1 VVADPQVR
9 SIAEAP
15 HAQTTVVGKVA
26 GIPENPGPS
35 QRLLFLNRSYYPDVE
50 ATGQLLTELCSDL
63 ARRHEV
69 TVIAGWPNLVPAPAS
84 GAWLQYQRH
93 QGVSII
99 RTANFRFSKTSL
111 LGRAVG
117 LASYLLLAAWAAFR
131 QRPPDTIVVE
141 TDPPMLGVL
150 GALLKSWYRC
160 RLVFYLQDLYPEV
173 ALALGKLRPGP
184 LSWLLWLATQRG
196 LRSADRVI
204 VLGEDMC
211 RRVQARGI
219 DPRKIHVVPN
229 WIDTATVRPT
239 LASAALRQEWG
250 LDGKFVVMY
259 SGNLGLSQGLDS
271 LLESACRLREQ
282 PVAFVLVGDGA
293 SKTAL
298 MARATEWCL
307 DNVRFFPYQPRERL
321 AESLGAADLHLI
333 PLRRGLAGCIVPSK
347 LYGILAAGVPYLAA
361 VDEDSEV
368 ARVTHEYGTGL
379 RILPDDPDSLSDAL
393 RWCLSH
399 RVELQKMGRRG
410 RSLAVCQYD
419 RCQAIVNVERVLQGA
434 TPQG

>member
-1 VVADPQVR
+1 
-9 SIAEAP
+9 
-15 HAQTTVVGKVA
+15 
-26 GIPENPGPS
+26 
-35 QRLLFLNRSYYPDVE
+35 
-50 ATGQLLTELCSDL
+50 
-63 ARRHEV
+63 
-69 TVIAGWPNLVPAPAS
+69 
-84 GAWLQYQRH
+84 
-93 QGVSII
+93 
-99 RTANFRFSKTSL
+99 
-111 LGRAVG
+111 
-117 LASYLLLAAWAAFR
+117 
-131 QRPPDTIVVE
+131 
-141 TDPPMLGVL
+141 
-150 GALLKSWYRC
+150 
-160 RLVFYLQDLYPEV
+160 
-173 ALALGKLRPGP
+173 
-184 LSWLLWLATQRG
+184 
-196 LRSADRVI
+196 
-204 VLGEDMC
+204 MC